1 MGSGLQRGVTYTFCE
16 PLLVYGMGTAGAQP
30 GLAGQSGHQRFF
42 SPDPALCLQ
51 DSALT
56 PELAPPSTPH
66 LSLLLCAC
74 SVSHSLGDIQ
84 TSFSQD
90 AAVGF
95 WILGTPCSF
104 ADLIVL
110 LGPGI

>member
-1 MGSGLQRGVTYTFCE
+1 MCL
-16 PLLVYGMGTAGAQP
+16 
-30 GLAGQSGHQRFF
+30 
-42 SPDPALCLQ
+42 LCLSQ
-51 DSALT
+51 F
-56 PELAPPSTPH
+56 
-66 LSLLLCAC
+66 
-74 SVSHSLGDIQ
+74 GDIQ

-110 LGPGI
+110 LGPGV